1 MLILLCLSLR
11 VDLSSYNFDALS
23 HSSVNESYNELFG
36 ALPRAIISR
45 ASTFNETDYLPSPD
59 NGDDDINA
67 TYAEDIKN
75 FIANYVHSVLD
86 LHVIPEG
93 EIVEM
98 SDDPEEE
105 ALDPI
110 REPFI
115 VINYPILN
123 YGNYSSFFYD
133 NGDKENIGG
142 VSSSPVIGLL
152 TVLFCWRDFIRDIL
166 PHSESN
172 GIMVVFENQCN
183 QTFTYEVDG
192 PNAVFLGEG
201 DLHDPQYSHMA
212 KGTNVSDLAPYS
224 PMGRF
229 YTGVPLGDG
238 LCPYTMT
245 VYPSAETES
254 AYSTSNPLVFTVC
267 AVLIF
272 LFTSAVFLIYDV
284 CVEKRQQK
292 VMDTAIQSSENVS
305 LLEQMVRERTHK
317 LEETNTRLA
326 EANRRVLRAS
336 AAQLEHFACM
346 SHEIRTPL
354 NCIVGLSS
362 LLLDT
367 ELNGMQEESMRMIV
381 TSGDLLLTVVNDV
394 LDYSKLESGNVEI
407 RIVRSNLQDTLSAVV
422 QSIEARARIKC
433 LSIRTTYDP
442 RIGEYCMMD
451 CRRLQQILYNILGN
465 AVKFSNPDGTIDLTI
480 SLIKNDILKDDVVN
494 GHTYKSNREDEVIRT
509 NSVIV
514 YEDPLKGRRSSFKLV
529 HRGSFAN
536 KSASSSDPLSG
547 ITDTLISFVI
557 KDCGKGIEKKD
568 FKKIFEPFRQASA
581 ETERVYGG
589 TGLGL
594 AVTAKLVTGLG
605 GTISV
610 DSCEGEWSEFTVNLP
625 YRDAPFDIEK
635 LALRLTDTSI
645 LFVEDDER
653 TRRDVFS
660 MFQKCHLNYFSYN
673 SMNEMVFA
681 ISESNYLRS
690 NRVYI
695 CLVNEAL
702 YDEKSYHVL
711 AEKAP
716 FVLLTFGPKFSIKA
730 SKCHYRSL
738 TQVFP
743 SVLVESF
750 VDAIQ
755 NVPRPG
761 YDRSANDTEQKKT
774 SAFHRSSGKFAIENP
789 VDIRILIAE
798 DNVIN
803 QKVLLRIL
811 TRLGY
816 ENVDVVDNG
825 QKACDQEEKHY
836 YDIILMDVQ
845 MPVMSGIDACQII
858 MNRTTTNHPK
868 PKIVF
873 VTAHVSDA
881 FETECRNA
889 GGTDFLPKPFNLN
902 DIENCLHRN
911 TSQ

>member
-1 MLILLCLSLR
+1 M
-11 VDLSSYNFDALS
+11 DSYD
-23 HSSVNESYNELFG
+23 ELFG
-36 ALPRAIISR
+36 VSPRAVVSR
-45 ASTFNETDYLPSPD
+45 ASSFALTDYLPAVLSSEVYND
-59 NGDDDINA
+59 SSVEGIRHFVADYVQALLNTHVGHHGDHPVA
-67 TYAEDIKN
+67 
-75 FIANYVHSVLD
+75 H
-86 LHVIPEG
+86 
-93 EIVEM
+93 
-98 SDDPEEE
+98 EEE
-105 ALDPI
+105 GMDPI
-110 REPFI
+110 NEPFS
-115 VINYPILN
+115 VINYPILKHEN
-123 YGNYSSFFYD
+123 FSSYFY
-133 NGDKENIGG
+133 NNLE
-142 VSSSPVIGLL
+142 SSNLTNNQSSAVGLL
-152 TVLFCWRDFIRDIL
+152 TVFFCWRDLIRDIL
-166 PHSESN
+166 PESDAN
-172 GIMVVFENQCN
+172 GILVVFENECN
-183 QTFTYEVDG
+183 QTFTYEVNG
-192 PNAVFLGEG
+192 PDAVYLGEG

-212 KGTNVSDLAPYS
+212 VASNFSDLDPYS
-224 PMGRF
+224 PMGRQ

-238 LCPYTMT
+238 LCPYSIT
-245 VYPSAETES
+245 VYPSAENES
-254 AYSTSNPLVFTVC
+254 AYESSNPLVFTVC
-267 AVLIF
+267 AILIF

-292 VMDTAIQSSENVS
+292 VMDSAIQNSENVS

-354 NCIVGLSS
+354 NCIIGLSS

-422 QSIEARARIKC
+422 QSIEARARPKN
-433 LSIRTTYDP
+433 LAIRTTYDP
-442 RIGEYCMMD
+442 RIGEYAMMD

-465 AVKFSNPDGTIDLTI
+465 AVKFSNSNGTIDLTI
-480 SLIKNDILKDDVVN
+480 SLIKSDVLKDDFAN
-494 GHTYKSNREDEVIRT
+494 GHTYQSKREDEVIRT

-514 YEDPLKGRRSSFKLV
+514 YEDPLKGRNASFKLV

-536 KSASSSDPLSG
+536 KAPLSTESSG
-547 ITDTLISFVI
+547 GMMDTVISFVV

-568 FKKIFEPFRQASA
+568 FKKIFEPFRQASS

-605 GTISV
+605 GSISV

-625 YRDAPFDIEK
+625 YRDIPFDIEK
-635 LALRLTDTSI
+635 LTLKLSDTSI
-645 LFVEDDER
+645 LFVEDDESSK
-653 TRRDVFS
+653 RDVFS
-660 MFQKCHLNYFSYN
+660 MFQKCRLNYFSYN
-673 SMNEMVFA
+673 SMYEMVTA

-690 NRVYI
+690 NRIYI

-702 YDEKSYHVL
+702 YDESSYRTL
-711 AEKAP
+711 ADKAP
-716 FVLLTFGPKFSIKA
+716 FVLLTFGPKYSIKE

-738 TQVFP
+738 TQVLP
-743 SVLVESF
+743 SVLLESF
-750 VDAIQ
+750 VDSIV

-761 YDRSANDTEQKKT
+761 YDRGTNDMDPRKSVTHST
-774 SAFHRSSGKFAIENP
+774 SAFHRPSGKFSVEKP
-789 VDIRILIAE
+789 LDIRILIAE

-825 QKACDQEEKHY
+825 QKACDQEEKQY

-845 MPVMSGIDACQII
+845 MPVMSGIDACHII
-858 MNRTTTNHPK
+858 TSRTTTNHPK
-868 PKIVF
+868 PKVVF

-889 GGTDFLPKPFNLN
+889 GGTDFLPKPFNMN
-902 DIENCLHRN
+902 DIENCLQRN